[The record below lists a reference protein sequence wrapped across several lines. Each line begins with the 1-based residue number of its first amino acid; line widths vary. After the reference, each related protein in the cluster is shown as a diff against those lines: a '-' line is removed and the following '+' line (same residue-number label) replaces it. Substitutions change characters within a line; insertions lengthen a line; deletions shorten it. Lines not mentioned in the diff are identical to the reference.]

1 MENRRTLTWFLLFV
15 AVWLWVGPRLF
26 PNLFPKPAPKPAQQ
40 QVDLGKVN
48 EIPAVVPGKSG
59 EVTPPAELAKH
70 PHRTIVLG
78 PKDGAANTD
87 MYLRVK
93 LTTQGAAIESA
104 ELLDPRYT
112 TLDRKQPLKVV
123 GNSYAGAVAK
133 DSTRQTLETSIPD
146 IDAQLKAHNLTLEEA
161 DWEVVPGSESETGV
175 TFRYRAPDGSIEVRK
190 AYEIRK
196 ADFAKADFDPTG
208 YLVKVDLTVENLTDQ
223 LVKTRYE
230 MLGPAGLP
238 LEDPENARTFVE
250 LKAGTINDPNYPG
263 DVTATSPLLAAA
275 VVKELDK
282 AAESKDLAGLTI
294 WSEPFRYVGA
304 DVQYFAALLVPRERQ
319 GIDNDKDGKPE
330 LYFSEARPVILH
342 RDKYVERSEVSL
354 QFTSTELELPAK
366 SATTHKFDLFLGPKR
381 SDLMDALDARPVM
394 NYGWWHRV
402 SAVLISVLTFFHHTL
417 NLPYW
422 ACIILLT
429 CCVRGIMFPI
439 SMKQTAGAAKM
450 KEIQPELTEL
460 RKKYSKEPEKFA
472 MAQRELF
479 RKHNHNP
486 FAGCLPVFLQLP
498 IFIGLYNALYY
509 AIDLRLARFLW
520 VDNLAAPDALFK
532 FPGPLPL
539 VGWHEFNLL
548 PILTCG
554 LFLVQQK
561 MFLPPAETEEQ
572 RMTNRMMNFMTIF
585 MGFMFYKSPA
595 GLCLYFMA
603 SSIWG
608 ICERKLLDRMKPQ
621 IEARNEAKR
630 KAQEE
635 KRIARGESPKGPSWL
650 ERLAAAADEARKQS
664 ANQKLPDSKKESR
677 PRR

>member
-1 MENRRTLTWFLLFV
+1 MDKSRNLTWFLLFV
-15 AVWLWVGPRLF
+15 AVWFLVGPKLF
-26 PNLFPKPAPKPAQQ
+26 PGLFPKPAPKPAQQ
-40 QVDLGKVN
+40 QAAANKPN
-48 EIPAVVPGKSG
+48 EIPAVVPGNEPAPVG
-59 EVTPPAELAKH
+59 EIPRH
-70 PHRTIVLG
+70 PHREIVLG
-78 PKDGAANTD
+78 PKVGAQNPDT
-87 MYLRVK
+87 YLRVT

-112 TLDRKQPLKVV
+112 TLDRKHPLKVV
-123 GNSYAGAVAK
+123 GNPYPGAVAN
-133 DSTRQTLETSIPD
+133 DPTRQTLETSVPS

-175 TFRYRAPDGSIEVRK
+175 TFRYRAPDGSLEVRK
-190 AYEIRK
+190 SYEIRK
-196 ADFAKADFDPTG
+196 APFEKADFDPTG
-208 YLVKVDLTVENLTDQ
+208 YLVKVDLTIENLTDS
-223 LVKTRYE
+223 LTKTRYQ

-238 LEDPENARTFVE
+238 LEDPENARTFTE
-250 LKAGTINDPNYPG
+250 LKAGIIEDPAYPTH
-263 DVTATSPLLAAA
+263 VTPTSPLLASA

-282 AAESKDLAGLTI
+282 AAESKDLSGLTI
-294 WSEPFRYVGA
+294 WSKPFRYVGA

-319 GIDNDKDGKPE
+319 GVDNDKDGKPE
-330 LYFSEARPVILH
+330 LYFNDARPLILH
-342 RDKYVERSEVSL
+342 RAAHPERTAVTLE
-354 QFTSTELELPAK
+354 FTSTELEIPPK
-366 SATTHKFDLFLGPKR
+366 SSTTHKFDLYLGPKR
-381 SDLMDALDARPVM
+381 ADLMDALDARPVM

-402 SAVLISVLTFFHHTL
+402 SAVLIGVLSFFHHSL
-417 NLPYW
+417 HLPYW

-429 CCVRGIMFPI
+429 CCVRGLMFPI

-520 VDNLAAPDALFK
+520 VDNLAAPDALFH

-539 VGWHEFNLL
+539 LGWHEFNLL

-554 LFLVQQK
+554 LFLVQQR

-572 RMTNRMMNFMTIF
+572 RMTNRMMNFMTVL

-603 SSIWG
+603 SSLWG
-608 ICERKLLDRMKPQ
+608 IAERKLLERMKPQ
-621 IEARNEAKR
+621 IEARNAAKQ
-630 KAQEE
+630 KARDE

-664 ANQKLPDSKKESR
+664 ANQKLSDSKKESR
-677 PRR
+677 RR

>member
-1 MENRRTLTWFLLFV
+1 MDKSRNLTWFLLFV
-15 AVWLWVGPRLF
+15 AVWFFVGPKLF
-26 PNLFPKPAPKPAQQ
+26 PNLFPKPAPKAAPQQ
-40 QVDLGKVN
+40 AAANKPN
-48 EIPAVVPGKSG
+48 EIPAVVPGSDPVPPPG
-59 EVTPPAELAKH
+59 EIVRH

-87 MYLRVK
+87 TYLRVT
-93 LTTQGAAIESA
+93 LTSQGAAIESA

-112 TLDRKQPLKVV
+112 TLDRKHPLKVV
-123 GNSYAGAVAK
+123 GNPYSGAVAREP
-133 DSTRQTLETSIPD
+133 TRQTLETTVPG
-146 IDAQLKAHNLTLEEA
+146 IDALLKAHNLTLAEA
-161 DWEVVPGSESETGV
+161 DWEVVPGSESETAV

-190 AYEIRK
+190 AFEIRK
-196 ADFAKADFDPTG
+196 APFDKADFDPTG
-208 YLVKVDLTVENLTDQ
+208 YLVKVDLTVENLTDN
-223 LVKTRYE
+223 LVKTKYE

-238 LEDPENARTFVE
+238 LEDVENARTFVE
-250 LKAGTINDPNYPG
+250 LKAGVIDDPTYSG

-275 VVKELDK
+275 VVKELDQ

-294 WSEPFRYVGA
+294 WTKPFRYVGA

-319 GIDNDKDGKPE
+319 GVDNDKDGKPE
-330 LYFSEARPVILH
+330 LYFNAARPVILH
-342 RDKYVERSEVSL
+342 RDKYVERSAVSL
-354 QFTSTELELPAK
+354 EFTSTELEIPAK
-366 SATTHKFDLFLGPKR
+366 SSTTHKFDLYLGPKR
-381 SDLMDALDARPVM
+381 SDLMDHLDARPVM

-402 SAVLISVLTFFHHTL
+402 SAVLIGVLTFFHHTL

-422 ACIILLT
+422 MCIILLT

-472 MAQRELF
+472 VAQRELF

-520 VDNLAAPDALFK
+520 VDNLAAPDALFM

-572 RMTNRMMNFMTIF
+572 RMTNRMMNFMTVF

-621 IEARNEAKR
+621 IEARNEAKKR
-630 KAQEE
+630 ALEE
-635 KRIARGESPKGPSWL
+635 KRKARGDEPKGPSWL
-650 ERLAAAADEARKQS
+650 ERLAAAADDARKQS
-664 ANQKLPDSKKESR
+664 ANTKLADTKKGKR
-677 PRR
+677 